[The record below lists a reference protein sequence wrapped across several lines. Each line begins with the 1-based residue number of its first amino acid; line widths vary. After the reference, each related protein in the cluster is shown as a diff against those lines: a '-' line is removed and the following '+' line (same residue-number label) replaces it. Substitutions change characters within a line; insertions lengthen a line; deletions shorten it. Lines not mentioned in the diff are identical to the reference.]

1 MHQGT
6 ETLYDDANRVK
17 KQSWSLFQTEDGK
30 TTTKTY
36 TGRYTYNTGNGTM
49 STADFGT
56 GRTATFAYDNLQ
68 RLTGE
73 TMAGLYTK
81 NYTYRDISSTRTT
94 TQIAS
99 ESYTGLCS
107 GWLNRGASYTY
118 DAMGNIA
125 TITGPYKNK
134 KSVQRTY
141 TYDAQNQLLSEKIG
155 SDTTSY
161 TYDTAGNIRSISG
174 PSVSKSF
181 SYNDSGDW
189 KDLLTSVTVNG
200 TTRSITYEEENGVT
214 IGNPLSYFNGTQY
227 TLAWQNGRQLASLS
241 GGGKSATYTYGAD
254 GIRTRK
260 TVTDSNGTT
269 TYQYTT
275 QNGQIARQSWSAGG
289 TAYQMDFIYD
299 AAGRPLAMYYR
310 TKAAGQTDFNGDS
323 YYYETN
329 QQGDVTGLYKITY
342 NATTKALSATRVAS
356 YEYDTWGN
364 VTYSTGTMAKINP
377 LKYRGYY
384 HDAESGFYYLQS
396 RYYDPAIG
404 RFVNADDRLSL
415 QTGFFD
421 MNQFAYCC
429 NNPVNM
435 QDQTGHWSKWN
446 KRLRSALL
454 NMAKKF
460 LKSIS
465 LRKFSGRHVYRLSN
479 KSNRRPYQGE
489 PGSTYRAPNGDT
501 RTYGPDGKPSRD
513 YDHDD
518 HGYPKTHPHDENG
531 GHSHDWENGVRGPAY
546 STVLESIAGV
556 ALVAACVIGIAA
568 VAADDVTLIGI
579 ADDFLFYPLG
589 TGIEKGLVMIFGS

>member
-1 MHQGT
+1 MRQGT

-68 RLTGE
+68 RLTSE

-81 NYTYRDISSTRTT
+81 SYTYRDISTTRTT

-107 GWLNRGASYTY
+107 GWSNRTASYTY

-134 KSVQRTY
+134 NSVQRTY
-141 TYDAQNQLLSEKIG
+141 TYDAQNQLLSETIDG
-155 SDTTSY
+155 DTTSY
-161 TYDTAGNIRSISG
+161 TYDTAGNIRSVTG
-174 PSVSKSF
+174 PGVTKTF
-181 SYNDSGDW
+181 TYDDTGDW

-200 TTRSITYEEENGVT
+200 TTRSITYEEENGGT

-254 GIRTRK
+254 GIRTGK
-260 TVTDSNGTT
+260 TVTDSSGTT

-275 QNGQIARQSWSAGG
+275 QNGQIARQSWTAGG

-356 YEYDTWGN
+356 YEYDAWGN
-364 VTYSTGTMAKINP
+364 VTYSTGTMAKLNP

-404 RFVNADDRLSL
+404 RFVNADLPEYTALSATDIAESNL
-415 QTGFFD
+415 FTYCKNDPINRVDFDGNWSLPNWAKIAIGAAAIAIGVIATAATGG
-421 MNQFAYCC
+421 AAA
-429 NNPVNM
+429 PVLVASLKIAA
-435 QDQTGHWSKWN
+435 T
-446 KRLRSALL
+446 SA
-454 NMAKKF
+454 AVGAVSGA
-460 LKSIS
+460 SIS
-465 LRKFSGRHVYRLSN
+465 AVSHRVSTGSWKGA
-479 KSNRRPYQGE
+479 GE
-489 PGSTYRAPNGDT
+489 
-501 RTYGPDGKPSRD
+501 
-513 YDHDD
+513 
-518 HGYPKTHPHDENG
+518 
-531 GHSHDWENGVRGPAY
+531 
-546 STVLESIAGV
+546 
-556 ALVAACVIGIAA
+556 AA
-568 VAADDVTLIGI
+568 VNGAIDGAVDG
-579 ADDFLFYPLG
+579 F
-589 TGIEKGLVMIFGS
+589 M

>member
-1 MHQGT
+1 M
-6 ETLYDDANRVK
+6 
-17 KQSWSLFQTEDGK
+17 
-30 TTTKTY
+30 
-36 TGRYTYNTGNGTM
+36 
-49 STADFGT
+49 
-56 GRTATFAYDNLQ
+56 
-68 RLTGE
+68 
-73 TMAGLYTK
+73 
-81 NYTYRDISSTRTT
+81 
-94 TQIAS
+94 
-99 ESYTGLCS
+99 
-107 GWLNRGASYTY
+107 
-118 DAMGNIA
+118 
-125 TITGPYKNK
+125 
-134 KSVQRTY
+134 
-141 TYDAQNQLLSEKIG
+141 
-155 SDTTSY
+155 SY

-200 TTRSITYEEENGVT
+200 TTRNITYEEENGVT

-404 RFVNADDRLSL
+404 RFVNADGQISL
-415 QTGFFD
+415 DGSFLNT
-421 MNQFAYCC
+421 NQFAYCG
-429 NNPVNM
+429 NNPVN
-435 QDQTGHWSKWN
+435 QVDPEGNSFKSVLSLVTNYQI
-446 KRLRSALL
+446 
-454 NMAKKF
+454 AKKIHNLYF
-460 LKSIS
+460 KL
-465 LRKFSGRHVYRLSN
+465 F
-479 KSNRRPYQGE
+479 NRRRNAKAEKKSAKPTKNRLIYSQHEKEISGFQYGLYSPSYNACE
-489 PGSTYRAPNGDT
+489 TVAVHNAKVLLGIDSTLVDT
-501 RTYGPDGKPSRD
+501 MEDFQ
-513 YDHDD
+513 
-518 HGYPKTHPHDENG
+518 
-531 GHSHDWENGVRGPAY
+531 
-546 STVLESIAGV
+546 
-556 ALVAACVIGIAA
+556 AANAMS
-568 VAADDVTLIGI
+568 
-579 ADDFLFYPLG
+579 LFG
-589 TGIEKGLVMIFGS
+589 IFGSWPSKIGKVLQNEGIGYTTVRLDEMDKPGTYIISFWNGPQIHTVAVSNSGEGYTTYNFYGNENNLPANYAYNYICGYYLG